1 MTIKVNAKFLAACS
15 LFTAKTDDRPY
26 ITGVSIEPH
35 RDGGALMVAT
45 NGHIILACHD
55 KEAVIESPILVKPG
69 TKMTKRW
76 REGEIEIGSDA
87 MILQSGK
94 TAGSLIAIERLE
106 GEWTFPDWRRNLPR
120 QRPSMKT
127 DGCLP
132 AGAYM
137 ALFDE
142 AGRILGATCKF
153 APNDHGP
160 WPVIFAPTL
169 TDGSAYGILMPVG
182 EKVYGCPVGSMP
194 PKWVTP

>member
-1 MTIKVNAKFLAACS
+1 MTVVSAKFLAACA
-15 LFTAKTDDRPY
+15 LFTAKENNRPY
-26 ITGVSIEPH
+26 ITGVSIKPH
-35 RDGGALMVAT
+35 VDGGALMVAT

-55 KEAVIESPILVKPG
+55 HKAKVESDILVKPMLRL
-69 TKMTKRW
+69 KKRW
-76 REGEIEIGSDA
+76 HQGMIEIGTDS
-87 MILQSGK
+87 MTML
-94 TAGSLIAIERLE
+94 AGRAAGFGMPITRLE
-106 GEWTFPDWRRNLPR
+106 DEWTFPAWERNLPR
-120 QRPSMKT
+120 QRPSMKM

-132 AGAYM
+132 DGAYM

-169 TDGSAYGILMPVG
+169 TDGSAYGILMPIG